1 MCCRALGRSTC
12 SLSASTNTL
21 SSRFPEIYHI
31 TTWSPAAII
40 SPPNSTSRGCA
51 PLVDHRSLI
60 ADYLRCGIPCQ
71 PWIGL
76 QLPPLVGELAEAPC
90 ATGHRVACSVVST
103 DQEQPEQCAAFVERG
118 RAHPLVMSEERDD
131 IVALLFLLTPLPEL
145 HHGHIKILKA

>member
-1 MCCRALGRSTC
+1 MIRRPPRIQRTDTLFPYTTLFRSLVACC
-12 SLSASTNTL
+12 NH
-21 SSRFPEIYHI
+21 F
-31 TTWSPAAII
+31 AAQLDVA
-40 SPPNSTSRGCA
+40 RGCA

-103 DQEQPEQCAAFVERG
+103 DQEQPEQCADFVERG
-118 RAHPLVMSEERDD
+118 RAHPLVMS
-131 IVALLFLLTPLPEL
+131 
-145 HHGHIKILKA
+145 